1 MSNGNVWIMFTVIIV
16 FALAFLV
23 VIFWTRKGPRPFDIE
38 KYRSNWLNIEQ
49 SLNQNEPASYTMA
62 VLNADKLL
70 DQAMR
75 DKGCSGKTE
84 AERMKSVQHKW
95 SHKDDVWQAH
105 KLRNKIAHETGFVVN
120 YTTAQHAVYVFK
132 QALKELGAI

>member
-1 MSNGNVWIMFTVIIV
+1 MSNNNVWIMFTLIIV

-49 SLNQNEPASYTMA
+49 SLRQDEPASYTLA

-75 DKGCSGKTE
+75 DKGCSGKTA
-84 AERMKSVQHKW
+84 AERMKTAQHKW
-95 SHKDDVWQAH
+95 SRREDVWQAH
-105 KLRNKIAHETGFVVN
+105 KLRNKIAHETNFTVN
-120 YTTAQHAVYVFK
+120 YDTAKRAVYTFK